1 VKALGA
7 ALSGR
12 IWLVTLGALIVLF
25 ATNAILQPNLLT
37 PGVLKSNLTVFLPLV
52 LVAIGQTYVVL
63 AGDIDLSVGAVVAL
77 VNVVVVT
84 VIAGTAGEAG
94 GEAGGV
100 LLGIAAGIGT
110 GLACGLV
117 NGICVGLLRF
127 QPIVATFA
135 TGIIFS
141 GLALYVMPQAGLPVP
156 ALYWQ
161 SYAGAA
167 FGVPTVLLIFAFAL
181 IAIVVTARLPFL
193 KHLSAVGGQ
202 RNAAFQTGLP
212 VTRIRIGAYVL
223 CALFASVASLC
234 LTGETASGDPLMG
247 RLLALSSISAVVLGG
262 TALAGGSGSAFG
274 SLLGALVLG
283 MIGNVI
289 FFAGLPFE
297 YQTLIQ
303 GLIILAALAG
313 GVLVSRRGG

>member
-1 VKALGA
+1 VKALRA
-7 ALSGR
+7 RFSGR
-12 IWLVTLGALIVLF
+12 IWLVTLGALIALF

-84 VIAGTAGEAG
+84 VIDGTG
-94 GEAGGV
+94 GDAGGV

-110 GLACGLV
+110 GVACGLI

-156 ALYWQ
+156 TLYWQ
-161 SYAGAA
+161 GYAGAA
-167 FGVPTVLLIFAFAL
+167 FGVPTVLLIFALAL
-181 IAIVVTARLPFL
+181 VAIATTARLPFL

-212 VTRIRIGAYVL
+212 VTRIRIVAYVL
-223 CALFASVASLC
+223 CALFATVASLC

-247 RLLALSSISAVVLGG
+247 RLLALSSVSAVVLGG

-303 GLIILAALAG
+303 GFIILTALAG